1 MKRNPPCPHCGQ
13 TTVVKNGRLSIVKA
27 EAVKYFCS
35 SCEKYFSTFT
45 RTVFYY
51 LNFPP
56 QAVAF
61 ALELMQDFGLSLTQT
76 KLLVKR
82 LFNVEVS
89 KATLSLWNKKLSK
102 AELELPAVEFA
113 NVWHVDEMFVKHE
126 QRSKQGKKKCFD
138 YLWVVCD
145 SKQQVIAMHY
155 SRNRDLQSA
164 KTVLSKARFRA
175 GFVPRVIVS
184 DDYLVYPRAVRCVL
198 RGALHVTAHFQPK
211 TFFWNGEAWSLTNN
225 IVESLNS
232 RLRDRLR
239 RKRGLKNF
247 DSATR
252 FFKLL
257 QAIWNSRF
265 TKSLAAALLNT
276 IPRLA

>member
-1 MKRNPPCPHCGQ
+1 MNNPPCPVCAWQ
-13 TTVVKNGRLSIVKA
+13 ASRNGSLKILKSKA
-27 EAVKYFCS
+27 FKYFCVKCGKS
-35 SCEKYFSTFT
+35 FSTFT
-45 RTVFYY
+45 QTVFYY

-56 QAVAF
+56 QTVAF
-61 ALELMQDFGLSLTQT
+61 ALELMQDFGLSYAQT
-76 KLLVKR
+76 KILVKR
-82 LFNVEVS
+82 LFSVEVS
-89 KATLSLWNKKLSK
+89 KSTLSLWNRKLALASFK
-102 AELELPAVEFA
+102 MPNAGFT

-126 QRSKQGKKKCFD
+126 QRAKQGKRKSFD

-155 SRNRDLQSA
+155 SRNRDLASA
-164 KTVLSKARFRA
+164 KSVLTKARVLA

-184 DDYLVYPRAVRCVL
+184 DDYSVYPRAIRCVL
-198 RGALHVTAHFQPK
+198 RKALHVTAHFQPK
-211 TFFWNGEAWSLTNN
+211 TFFWQGEGWSLTNN

-247 DSATR
+247 GSATR
-252 FFKLL
+252 FLKVL
-257 QAIWNSRF
+257 QSIWNTRF
-265 TKSLAAALLNT
+265 TQSLAIALLKT

>member
-27 EAVKYFCS
+27 KAVKYFCS
-35 SCEKYFSTFT
+35 TCEKYFSTFT
-45 RTVFYY
+45 QTVFYY
-51 LNFPP
+51 LNFNP
-56 QAVAF
+56 QTVAF
-61 ALELMQDFGLSLTQT
+61 ALELMQDFGLSYTQT
-76 KLLVKR
+76 IILVKR
-82 LFNVEVS
+82 LFNVEVG
-89 KATLSLWNKKLSK
+89 KATLSLWNKKLSQTSVR
-102 AELELPAVEFA
+102 LPNVEFT

-126 QRSKQGKKKCFD
+126 QRSPNGKKKRFD

-155 SRNRDLQSA
+155 SKKRDFQSA
-164 KTVLSKARFRA
+164 KTVLAKARENA

-184 DDYLVYPRAVRCVL
+184 DELNAYPRAVRSVL
-198 RGALHVTAHFQPK
+198 RKALHVTAHFQPK
-211 TFFWNGEAWSLTNN
+211 TFFWNGEGWSLTNN
-225 IVESLNS
+225 IIESLNS

-257 QAIWNSRF
+257 QSIWNSRF

-276 IPRLA
+276 IPSLA